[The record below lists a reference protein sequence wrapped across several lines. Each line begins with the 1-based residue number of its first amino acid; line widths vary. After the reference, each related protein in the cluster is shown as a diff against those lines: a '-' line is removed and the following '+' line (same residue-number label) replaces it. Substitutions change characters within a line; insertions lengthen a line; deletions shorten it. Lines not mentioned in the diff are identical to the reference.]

1 MTLTPALQE
10 IVDDF
15 AALDD
20 RDRATLLLE
29 FADDLPDLPEHLQT
43 AAMEPVPECQSPIFL
58 SVDAAD
64 PAAVRLYFSA
74 PREAPTTRGFASI
87 LHQGLDGA
95 SAAEIAAVPSDFA
108 STLNLASVV
117 SPLRLRGM
125 SGMLVRI
132 KRQVAEQTAG

>member
-15 AALDD
+15 AALGDS
-20 RDRATLLLE
+20 DRATLLLE
-29 FADDLPDLPEHLQT
+29 FADELPDLPAHLET

-58 SVDAAD
+58 SVDASDAG
-64 PAAVRLYFSA
+64 AVQLYFSA

-87 LHQGLDGA
+87 LAQGLDGA
-95 SAAEIAAVPSDFA
+95 SADEIAAVPTDFA
-108 STLNLASVV
+108 NSLNLAGVV

-125 SGMLVRI
+125 SGMLMRI
-132 KRQVAEQTAG
+132 KRQVAEQTA

>member
-1 MTLTPALQE
+1 MTLTPALAE
-10 IVDDF
+10 IVGDF
-15 AALDD
+15 TALDE

-29 FADDLPDLPEHLQT
+29 FADELPELPVHLEA

-58 SVDAAD
+58 TVDAAD

-95 SAAEIAAVPSDFA
+95 SAAEIAAVPVDFA
-108 STLNLASVV
+108 SRLQLDGVV

-125 SGMLVRI
+125 TGMLARI
-132 KRQVAEQTAG
+132 KRQTAEQTA